1 VVLRAVA
8 AVVAVPACVIGPAL
22 LQLLE
27 LQRRLPLAQAVLVAR
42 LAGQPA
48 QREAIQLLL
57 EPSPILLSRL
67 KTVVA
72 VQVVKARQLQQAVE
86 VVAYRLLAELRLGL
100 PLVLRAALVAPTEA
114 ERGSEATAQSLVRA
128 RVEVVVLL

>member
-1 VVLRAVA
+1 MVV
-8 AVVAVPACVIGPAL
+8 VPACVIGPAL

-86 VVAYRLLAELRLGL
+86 VGAYRLLAELRLGL
-100 PLVLRAALVAPTEA
+100 LLALRAALVASTEA
-114 ERGSEATAQSLVRA
+114 ERELEATAQSLVRA
-128 RVEVVVLL
+128 RVDVVVLL